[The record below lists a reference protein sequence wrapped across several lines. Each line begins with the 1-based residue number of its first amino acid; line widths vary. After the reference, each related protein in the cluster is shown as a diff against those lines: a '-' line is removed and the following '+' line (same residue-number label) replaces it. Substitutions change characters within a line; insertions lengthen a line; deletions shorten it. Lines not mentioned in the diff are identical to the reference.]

1 MFYPNS
7 KRPVAREA
15 DHGKVLSFCNCKAE
29 TLFAH
34 KFYPFEDVLN
44 SNSCFEP
51 LNEVFV
57 E

>member
-7 KRPVAREA
+7 KQPVACEA

-34 KFYPFEDVLN
+34 KFYPFEDVFKFKLL
-44 SNSCFEP
+44 F
-51 LNEVFV
+51 
-57 E
+57 